1 MPAISRDLRAR
12 VFDAR
17 QAGET
22 TAEVAERFAV
32 SPAFVR
38 RLLQR
43 FRETGTLG
51 PRSGRPGPRPK
62 LAGDHDAIRAY
73 NAAHPDRTPA
83 EVASALRLRAS
94 PATVWRAFRALGLT
108 FKKKRSTPP
117 NATGRT

>member
-1 MPAISRDLRAR
+1 MAAFSPDLRRR

-43 FRETGTLG
+43 HRETGSLAPKSG
-51 PRSGRPGPRPK
+51 PRGPRPK
-62 LAGDHDAIRAY
+62 LAGRGDELRAY
-73 NAAHPDRTPA
+73 NAAHPDHTPA
-83 EVASALRLRAS
+83 EVGASM
-94 PATVWRAFRALGLT
+94 TQGI
-108 FKKKRSTPP
+108 KRYFPP
-117 NATGRT
+117 FQK